1 MTVCTND
8 LALCHLVEDAL
19 PIAVPEPLSD
29 PELLVPQVV
38 ELQHDRIALTAIDTR
53 MLTQIGD

>member
-19 PIAVPEPLSD
+19 PIAVSEPLADS
-29 PELLVPQVV
+29 ELLVPQVV
-38 ELQHDRIALTAIDTR
+38 ELQHDRVPLAAIDAR
-53 MLTQIGD
+53 MLMQEGD